1 MSKTPFYKKGLGT
14 YQGQTHDGAL
24 LYADSP
30 LHHQTSKA
38 HPHAPGKENQAHVT
52 KLVDSDYKKEKEPEE
67 DPRAGLDSRFGWNED
82 GDRPINIK
90 DTGGMG
96 DHAYKPFEQTYKD
109 AVAGTNIFDPTDV
122 MNQEWSGFIMDQ
134 DKKITGEDFG
144 NLTYKDIKNKGWM
157 KVKIPGQELTEN
169 TLSEWQFNNMKRKYN
184 EHRIEREKRANMK
197 EGVIAYK
204 EAGGLFKRPI
214 ITKT

>member
-38 HPHAPGKENQAHVT
+38 PPHAPGKENQAHVT

-67 DPRAGLDSRFGWNED
+67 DPRAGLDTRFGWNED

-109 AVAGTNIFDPTDV
+109 AVAGTNMFDPTDV
-122 MNQEWSGFIMDQ
+122 RNKEWSGFMMDQ
-134 DKKITGEDFG
+134 GKKITGEDFG
-144 NLTYKDIKNKGWM
+144 NLTYKDIKNKEFM
-157 KVKIPGQELTEN
+157 KVKIPGQELSNN
-169 TLSEWQFNNMKRKYN
+169 TLSEKEFNDMKKAYTAHRDWRKSVAAM
-184 EHRIEREKRANMK
+184 REN
-197 EGVIAYK
+197 VIAYK
-204 EAGGLFKRPI
+204 EAGGSFRKPLVI
-214 ITKT
+214 KT